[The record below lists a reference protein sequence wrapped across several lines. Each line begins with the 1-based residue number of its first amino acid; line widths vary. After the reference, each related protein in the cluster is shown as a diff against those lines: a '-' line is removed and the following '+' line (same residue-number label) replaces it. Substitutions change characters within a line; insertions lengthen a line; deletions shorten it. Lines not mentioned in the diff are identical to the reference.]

1 MAKGSNVEFEMPKD
15 LVESVYEA
23 VELARDTGKL
33 KKGANEVTKVIER
46 GKARIV
52 IMAGDVT
59 PPEILMHIP
68 YLCREKGIPYS
79 YVPSRQELGNSA
91 SLKVPTT
98 AVAIIQPG
106 KGKVLV
112 ESISKR
118 LLELNKK
125 E

>member
-1 MAKGSNVEFEMPKD
+1 MTKGSYVKFEMPKD

-33 KKGANEVTKVIER
+33 KKGANEVTKIIER
-46 GKARIV
+46 GKARLV
-52 IMAGDVT
+52 VMASDVT
-59 PPEILMHIP
+59 PPEIMMHIP
-68 YLCREKGIPYS
+68 YLCEEKGIPYA
-79 YVPSRQELGNSA
+79 YVPNKQELGNTA

-98 AVAIIQPG
+98 AVAITQPG

-112 ESISKR
+112 ETISKR
-118 LLELNKK
+118 LSELNRK

>member
-1 MAKGSNVEFEMPKD
+1 MANATYVKFEMPKD
-15 LVESVYEA
+15 LEESVYEA

-33 KKGANEVTKVIER
+33 RKGANEVTKVIER
-46 GKARIV
+46 GKAKLV
-52 IMAGDVT
+52 VMASDVS
-59 PPEILMHIP
+59 PPEIMMHIP
-68 YLCREKGIPYS
+68 YLCDEKGIPYA
-79 YVPSRQELGNSA
+79 YVPNRQELGNTA

-112 ESISKR
+112 ETIAKKLADLR
-118 LLELNKK
+118 KK

>member
-1 MAKGSNVEFEMPKD
+1 MTKGSYVKFEMPKD

-33 KKGANEVTKVIER
+33 KKGANEVTKIIER
-46 GKARIV
+46 GKARLV
-52 IMAGDVT
+52 VMASDVT
-59 PPEILMHIP
+59 PPEIMMHIP
-68 YLCREKGIPYS
+68 YLCEEKGIPYA
-79 YVPSRQELGNSA
+79 YVPNKQELGNTA

-98 AVAIIQPG
+98 AVAITQPG

-112 ESISKR
+112 ETISKR
-118 LLELNKK
+118 LSELNKK

>member
-1 MAKGSNVEFEMPKD
+1 MAVKFVKFEMPKD

-33 KKGANEVTKVIER
+33 KKGANEVTKTIER
-46 GKARIV
+46 GKARLV
-52 IMAGDVT
+52 ILAEDTT
-59 PPEILMHIP
+59 PQEILMHVP
-68 YLCREKGIPYS
+68 YLCEEKGIPFA
-79 YVPSRQELGNSA
+79 YVPSKQELGNTA

-98 AVAIIQPG
+98 AVAIVQPG

-112 ESISKR
+112 ETVSKR
-118 LLELNKK
+118 LQDLNKK